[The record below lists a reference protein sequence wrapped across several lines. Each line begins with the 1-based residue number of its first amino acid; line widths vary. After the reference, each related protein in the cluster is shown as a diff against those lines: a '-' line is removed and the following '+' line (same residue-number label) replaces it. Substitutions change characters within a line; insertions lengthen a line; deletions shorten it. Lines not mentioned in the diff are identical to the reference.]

1 MISIYTLFQMEGF
14 IERWQKMNF
23 SFFPFLGLLQEKI
36 SHWTLPSIKRKE
48 IYSLK
53 EKSKIID
60 QLNMVSQ
67 SPIFFTN
74 QKEKEIVAQ
83 ITKETHVCNKN
94 NITRTK
100 AYYEFYTRNQEVH
113 WSFLAHIVSR
123 NGGYYMTDLKSSY
136 LKDFLPDSQINRYF
150 LFLERSNAFIFQDA
164 FPQLLLYEYSKRI
177 GKPLFH
183 LLSAFHVSTFM
194 QPFWNEFYIKQNSK
208 GLTVAMIIN
217 EQYMLEE
224 RVIKDIYHSISLL
237 QELPFKLQENL
248 GFTTIFIPYKPSK
261 KYRYRLSGKTVKDF
275 ENVKKRVELGKELYQ
290 ILFEE
295 RFTTETLRFAHNHPH
310 TGSRSDYWDFLF
322 TKLKNDNEKLYSPA
336 LESVWEDVKHK
347 YTNKVD
353 WFLQKNLDVLSF
365 FNELPEVT
373 DYDLTSVA
381 LRHYLLY
388 SALDNISES

>member
-1 MISIYTLFQMEGF
+1 MEGF
-14 IERWQKMNF
+14 IERWQNMNF
-23 SFFPFLGLLQEKI
+23 SSIPFLGLLQEKI
-36 SHWTLPSIKRKE
+36 SLWMLPSIKRKE

-53 EKSKIID
+53 EKSMFIE
-60 QLNMVSQ
+60 QLNMLSP
-67 SPIFFTN
+67 SPIFYTD
-74 QKEKEIVAQ
+74 QKEKNIVAQ
-83 ITKETHVCNKN
+83 ITKETHAYNKN
-94 NITRTK
+94 NITRTQ
-100 AYYEFYTRNQEVH
+100 AYYEFFTRNQEVH

-136 LKDFLPDSQINRYF
+136 LKDFLSDSQINRYF

-194 QPFWNEFYIKQNSK
+194 QPFWTEFYLKKNSR
-208 GLTVAMIIN
+208 GITVAMIIN
-217 EQYMLEE
+217 EQFMLEE
-224 RVIKDIYHSISLL
+224 RVIKGIYQSTSLL
-237 QELPFKLQENL
+237 QELPYKLQENL
-248 GFTTIFIPYKPSK
+248 GFTTIFIPYKLSK
-261 KYRYRLSGKTVKDF
+261 KYRYRISGKTVREF
-275 ENVKKRVELGKELYQ
+275 EHVKKRVELGKELYQ

-295 RFTTETLRFAHNHPH
+295 QYISETIKFAHNQPH

-322 TKLKNDNEKLYSPA
+322 TKLENANEKLLSPA
-336 LESVWEDVKHK
+336 LESVWEDVTHQ

-353 WFLQKNLDVLSF
+353 WFQQKNMDVLSF

-373 DYDLTSVA
+373 DYDLTVVA

-388 SALDNISES
+388 SALDNISESL